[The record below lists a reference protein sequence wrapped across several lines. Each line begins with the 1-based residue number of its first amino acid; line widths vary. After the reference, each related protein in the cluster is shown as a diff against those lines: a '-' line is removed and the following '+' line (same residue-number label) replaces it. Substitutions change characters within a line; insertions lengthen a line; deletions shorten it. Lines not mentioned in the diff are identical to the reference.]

1 MTGIHPILNNGFL
14 RPQVVPRAAN
24 ANASASA
31 KSDSLSAASASSM
44 SPTAPGNNKNAA
56 LAQQRL
62 ESLLGSKSARDA
74 FFERLR
80 VTECLGKAG
89 GDEWGAGGAGRV
101 ASAQSSSN
109 SSSDRGKFVELWLK
123 EISSSVAKFQKGW
136 RWGGL
141 NY

>member
-24 ANASASA
+24 ANASA
-31 KSDSLSAASASSM
+31 KSDTLSAASASST
-44 SPTAPGNNKNAA
+44 SPTAPGNNKTAA

-89 GDEWGAGGAGRV
+89 GNDEWGASGAGRV

-123 EISSSVAKFQKGW
+123 VMSSSVA
-136 RWGGL
+136 
-141 NY
+141 